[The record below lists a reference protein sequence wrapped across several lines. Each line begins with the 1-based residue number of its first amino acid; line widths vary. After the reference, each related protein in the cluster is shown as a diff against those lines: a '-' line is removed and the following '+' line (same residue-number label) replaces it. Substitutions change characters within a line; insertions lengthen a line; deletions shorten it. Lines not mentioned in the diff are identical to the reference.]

1 MKITKSIIFQRVLG
15 VVFLIPMLLSTCLVS
30 AQVEVDFK
38 PRLSLKAPPPFKNV
52 ENYKVQGDFKMIGN
66 KNLTLKDYDDYINNN
81 YKSMIYVN
89 VDDEYDT
96 WNSSSAELVI
106 NESCHEILFA
116 GLYWTGSA
124 HKGDPM
130 MQDFSSPMVFETIRK
145 DDQGHE
151 IGRKTF
157 DKQKVRLRKEGNPY
171 IDIRAE
177 NSEILY
183 PDRMKYQNIFVG
195 YADVTDYVRQHG
207 VGNYFVGDMALTEDY
222 STVLSLFGGWGM
234 VVVYQAPGMKWRDIT
249 VFDGYAFMKVVVN
262 TELVEERLPI
272 SGFRTA
278 QSGDVNVTLGV
289 MAAEGNV
296 ATTTDFMAILNA
308 DKNDYIRLKH
318 GSNATDNF
326 FNSSIYNGGTKRN
339 PMDKNNLGID
349 IAKFDLDN
357 KNKQILRNNVT
368 STEFLYGTQHDDYS
382 IFSLVFAVDAYFP
395 QIQVDNN
402 STNPGV
408 TNGGT
413 VEPGAVLDFEVN
425 VKNVGEE
432 AVVDGKVTLEL
443 PWNAYYLGSDK
454 DGDVV
459 WTPPAG
465 APNGAT
471 KGNTLGGTL
480 VWNINDIAKPNSP
493 DDILHTL
500 KYQLKVLD
508 DIWLLKGSSCG
519 VNLEIKG
526 TVQGKGVISKDSF
539 NTGIVSGL
547 NAACGNAP
555 IYGPFVSTININNT
569 AQLVSKGYPY
579 GTKFYDGIPGSAGVN
594 EVDQATVNQAGNQG
608 VYYAVIPGMEA
619 SCYLKL
625 DLSELYISTKPNVS
639 DITHCDSNA
648 PISYA
653 SHQLSPEGAS
663 HGYELLY
670 FTSLTTITPLN
681 EAPVK
686 LLPGIY
692 EYYAAEGIRNTEN
705 SYPGERVLFK
715 IFVSSPL
722 TFNEN
727 IENFDVCVGDDKTVE
742 IKPSSG
748 ATTHWE
754 YLDKQ
759 SGNYVTLDS
768 SVFNGLIM
776 INDTKLTIRKATKE
790 IDGLKVRAVITST
803 IADCTAVSNEV
814 EIKVKGCGMPVNPS
828 IRLKMSNK

>member
-1 MKITKSIIFQRVLG
+1 MKIMKPRFFQRVLG

-38 PRLSLKAPPPFKNV
+38 PRLSPNAPAPFSNV

-66 KNLTLKDYDDYINNN
+66 KNLTLKVYDDYLNNN
-81 YKSMIYVN
+81 FKSMIYVN

-96 WNSSSAELVI
+96 WNSSSAELAI
-106 NESCHEILFA
+106 EEGCHEILFA

-124 HKGDPM
+124 HKGEPM
-130 MQDFSSPMVFETIRK
+130 EQDYSSPMVFEGVRK
-145 DDQGHE
+145 DSQGN
-151 IGRKTF
+151 ITGRKDF
-157 DKQKVRLRKEGNPY
+157 DKRKVRLRKEGNPY
-171 IDIRAE
+171 VDVWAQ

-183 PDRMKYQNIFVG
+183 PDRLQYQNIFVG
-195 YADVTDYVRQHG
+195 YADVTDYVREHG
-207 VGNYFVGDMALTEDY
+207 AGNYFVGDMALLEDY
-222 STVLSLFGGWGM
+222 SNVLSLFGGWGM

-249 VFDGYAFMKVVVN
+249 VFDGYAFMKVV
-262 TELVEERLPI
+262 LGALPIEEKLPI

-296 ATTTDFMAILNA
+296 ATPTDFIAILNA
-308 DKNDYIRLKH
+308 DKNAYIRLKH
-318 GSNATDNF
+318 GANQIDNF

-339 PMDKNNLGID
+339 PMEKNNLGID

-357 KNKQILRNNVT
+357 KNKQILGNNMT
-368 STEFLYGTQHDDYS
+368 STEFLYGTEKDDYC
-382 IFSLVFAVDAYFP
+382 IFSVVFAVDAYFP
-395 QIQVDNN
+395 QIHVDNN

-408 TNGGT
+408 ANGGT
-413 VEPGAVLDFEVN
+413 VQPGDVLDFEVN

-443 PWNAYYLGSDK
+443 PWNTYYLGSDK
-454 DGDVV
+454 DGDVI
-459 WTPPAG
+459 WSPPAG
-465 APNGAT
+465 APDGAT
-471 KGNTLGGTL
+471 KEKTLGGTL

-493 DDILHTL
+493 DDILHKL

-508 DIWLLKGSSCG
+508 DTWLLKGSNCG
-519 VNLEIKG
+519 LNLEIKG
-526 TVQGKGVISKDSF
+526 TVQGKGVISNDNF

-555 IYGPFVSTININNT
+555 IYGPFVSTIKLDDT

-594 EVDQATVNQAGNQG
+594 EVDQATVDQAGNHG
-608 VYYAVIPGMEA
+608 VYYAVFPSMDA
-619 SCYLKL
+619 SCYSKL

-639 DITHCDSNA
+639 DITHCDLNA

-663 HGYELLY
+663 RGYELLY
-670 FTSLTTITPLN
+670 FTSPTALTPLD
-681 EAPVK
+681 EAPAM
-686 LLPGIY
+686 LIPGIHN
-692 EYYAAEGIRNTEN
+692 YYATEGIRNKEN

-715 IFVSSPL
+715 ISVTTPL
-722 TFNEN
+722 TFDEN
-727 IENFDVCVGDDKTVE
+727 IDDFDVCVGEDKTVE
-742 IKPSSG
+742 IKPSYISRV
-748 ATTHWE
+748 HWE

-759 SGNYVTLDS
+759 SGKYVTLDN
-768 SVFNGLIM
+768 SVFNGLII
-776 INDTKLTIRKATKE
+776 INYTKLTIRKATRE
-790 IDGLKVRAVITST
+790 IDGLKVRAVVTSPT
-803 IADCTAVSNEV
+803 ADCSATSNEV
-814 EIKVKGCGMPVNPS
+814 EIKVKGCEMPVNPN
-828 IRLKMSNK
+828 IRMKMSNK